1 MAPADRRG
9 NAGVARGV
17 LCRAMAKY
25 RLISFDICP
34 FVQRA
39 AIALQ
44 AKGVE
49 YDIEYIDLR
58 NKPDWFLKI
67 SPLGKVPLL
76 EVERGA
82 VLFESQVIAE
92 YLDETNAPSMHPADP
107 LDRARDRARIELV
120 SNALGWTYVAMIT
133 DEEDKSRE
141 LMGKVK
147 DATERVLGERPG
159 DGPFFHGEKLSL
171 IDAAVAPMLQRAKW
185 ADEVGGYGLFD
196 ALPGAQAWLDALQ
209 AHPAIEKSTVP
220 DIRDRVRA
228 AFQGWLGSQ
237 RDAA

>member
-1 MAPADRRG
+1 
-9 NAGVARGV
+9 
-17 LCRAMAKY
+17 MAKY

-44 AKGVE
+44 AKGVD

-58 NKPDWFLKI
+58 NKPDWFLKL

-76 EVERGA
+76 DVEEGA

-92 YLDETNAPSMHPADP
+92 YLDETNAPSMHPADA
-107 LDRARDRARIELV
+107 LDRAKDRALIELI
-120 SNALGWTYVAMIT
+120 SNALGWTFVAMIT

-141 LMGKVK
+141 LIGKTK
-147 DATERVLGERPG
+147 EATERLLAARSA
-159 DGPFFHGEKLSL
+159 DGPFFHGDELSL
-171 IDAAVAPMLQRAKW
+171 IDAAAAPMLQRAKW

-196 ALPGAQAWLDALQ
+196 ALPGAQQWLDALQ
-209 AHPAIEKSTVP
+209 AHPAIQKSTVP
-220 DIRDRVRA
+220 DIRERVRA
-228 AFQGWLGSQ
+228 AFQGWLGSR